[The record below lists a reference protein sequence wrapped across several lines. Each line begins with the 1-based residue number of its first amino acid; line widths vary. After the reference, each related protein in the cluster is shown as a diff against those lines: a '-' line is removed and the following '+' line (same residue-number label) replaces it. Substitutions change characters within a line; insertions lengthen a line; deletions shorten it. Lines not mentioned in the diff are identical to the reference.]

1 MIDRKGV
8 LDIPRTLAVYTSRG
22 TEISGYLTEDNRGS
36 SLSAEPKTKQIQDG
50 LFMFGQREYHILT
63 QFSKSQLIV

>member
-8 LDIPRTLAVYTSRG
+8 FDIPRTLAVYTSRG

-36 SLSAEPKTKQIQDG
+36 SLSAEPNG